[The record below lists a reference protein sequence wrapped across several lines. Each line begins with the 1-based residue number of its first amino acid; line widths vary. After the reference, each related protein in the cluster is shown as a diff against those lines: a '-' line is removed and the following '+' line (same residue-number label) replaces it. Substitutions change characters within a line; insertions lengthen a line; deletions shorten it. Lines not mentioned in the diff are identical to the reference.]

1 MLVGVQEYHM
11 DISRLHDNFVV
22 RDIQIWFKAKTA
34 NDWQYL
40 LSEKT
45 ILGKLEL
52 RNVSINIICVLLRLA
67 FLEVSRHKY
76 YTRYELL
83 LIEEKGKLRIFLL

>member
-11 DISRLHDNFVV
+11 DISRLQDNFVV
-22 RDIQIWFKAKTA
+22 RDIQRWFKAKTA

-40 LSEKT
+40 LSEIT

-52 RNVSINIICVLLRLA
+52 RNVSINIICVFAQISNSGSLSTYVLYQ
-67 FLEVSRHKY
+67 V
-76 YTRYELL
+76 
-83 LIEEKGKLRIFLL
+83 

>member
-1 MLVGVQEYHM
+1 M

-52 RNVSINIICVLLRLA
+52 GNVSINIICVLLRLA
-67 FLEVSRHKY
+67 IFWKFLDI
-76 YTRYELL
+76 
-83 LIEEKGKLRIFLL
+83 LIIPGMCSF